1 MRALSSLLLLSS
13 IALTAQTPQHLW
25 STSMPNAPNVGWEAG
40 FSGMTVTDD
49 YNVYA
54 YALSN
59 PGQPQQTF
67 FVHDRLVSNPSL
79 VRFDSIG
86 QVAWARP
93 VSGWGQHMDSEGS
106 NAIYVA
112 GFFSGT
118 QDFDGNP
125 LTAQGTDAFLAR
137 YDAQGNVVWVRQMG
151 GPGDENT
158 WGVSVDGLGNIHVA
172 GDFSGNSITLGG
184 TTLTATHD
192 STTGYLATYDPS
204 GNLQWAVRAGGS
216 DEPQVFTM
224 TSTYTA
230 KVHSDLNGN
239 CYVFGRFSGTAD
251 FGGISLSTIGA
262 DDLFLARF
270 EPDGTCSWAKRF
282 GDISDRSFVG
292 SVGANGNGVFVH
304 GAHDTTL
311 EIDGVNLITSVGT
324 DCFLAYFN
332 ASGVLQWAQGLA
344 PSSLGTDVGTPGDLA
359 ITTDG
364 NAWVDFNYDCA
375 APCAIGPF
383 DVVNGGLGNDAIAL
397 FNASGTCLSLD
408 SLMGGSG
415 PSRLCLQPNDE
426 LTLLGG
432 SILGWGSIRVDYEP
446 NVVTGGDPAGSG
458 LAAIA
463 SYNGQRN
470 PKWYRTATVHRGASD
485 GVSSTILN
493 ADGTMVHSGQFE
505 GSLVVCDDTL
515 LAYTSARAAYLGK
528 RDASGD
534 CAWIVMLN
542 SRNALSDQPETGINN
557 LTGVA
562 VAPNGDVLASGS
574 FSDTTAFGTIDRVSD
589 GGTDAFVSRFDE
601 NGQCIWANRAGGTG
615 VDAFSEVRIT
625 NSGDVITTGS
635 FSGTLTIGTNSHTS
649 LGNTDGL
656 LVRYD
661 ANGDVLWSQQLGG
674 PNADAGR
681 DLGLDSSG
689 NIYVL
694 GEFRATAAFDG
705 FTLAGTGGLTADI
718 FLAKYDGTG
727 VFQWA
732 KAFTGAGYKVSPS
745 LLVLPDGSTII
756 TGSFTQ
762 EVDLGSTTLS
772 GANFNYRLFIAAF
785 DPLGNDQWAQQFQT
799 TGSSNGYALAR
810 RPGGD
815 IVLAGTFSGSITI
828 GNTTLN
834 STGVSD
840 LLVASFDPAG
850 SPLWA
855 LQGMHPSSTMVSSAT
870 AISADWNTVLVG
882 GNYGSSLYSF
892 VEHEVGI
899 VTLDPND
906 ASSTHAA
913 GNMNDAFL
921 VKYAI
926 PQSTSIADEESPVLI
941 IAPNPVRD
949 QLIISGPMVE
959 SDASL
964 QVMDMSGR
972 VLKTQFVNANGSMI
986 LGVAELAAGSY
997 LVRSNAGRVARFV
1010 KQ

>member
-1 MRALSSLLLLSS
+1 
-13 IALTAQTPQHLW
+13 
-25 STSMPNAPNVGWEAG
+25 MPNVPNVGWEAG

-86 QVAWARP
+86 QVAWTRP

-112 GFFSGT
+112 GFFNGT

-137 YDAQGNVVWVRQMG
+137 YDAQGNMVWVRQMG
-151 GPGDENT
+151 GPGEEST

-172 GDFSGNSITLGG
+172 GDFSGASITLGG
-184 TTLTATHD
+184 TTLNATHD

-224 TSTYTA
+224 TSSYTA
-230 KVHSDLNGN
+230 KIHSDQSGN
-239 CYVFGRFSGTAD
+239 SYVFGRFSGTGD
-251 FGGISLSTIGA
+251 FGGVSLSTVGP

-270 EPDGTCSWAKRF
+270 EPNGTCAWAKRF
-282 GDISDRSFVG
+282 GDVSDRSFVG
-292 SVGANGNGVFVH
+292 SVGTNGSGVFVH

-311 EIDGVNLITSVGT
+311 EIDGTNLITSVGT

-332 ASGVLQWAQGLA
+332 AAGSLQWAQGLA
-344 PSSLGTDVGTPGDLA
+344 PSSVGTDVGTPGDMA
-359 ITTDG
+359 ITTNG

-375 APCAIGPF
+375 TPCAVGPF
-383 DVVNGGLGNDAIAL
+383 DLVNGGLGNDAIAL
-397 FNASGTCLSLD
+397 FNTSGTCLALD

-415 PSRLCLQPNDE
+415 PSRLFLQPNDE

-432 SILGWGSIRVDYEP
+432 SLIGWGIITVDYEP
-446 NVVTGGDPAGSG
+446 GIVTGGDPAGSG

-463 SYNGQRN
+463 HYNNQRN

-485 GVSSTILN
+485 AVSNVILN
-493 ADGTMVHSGQFE
+493 VDGTMIHAGQFE

-534 CAWIVMLN
+534 CAWTLMLK
-542 SRNALSDQPETGINN
+542 SRNALSPDPETGINN

-562 VAPNGDVLASGS
+562 IAPNGDVLASGS
-574 FSDTTAFGTIDRVSD
+574 FSDTTGFGAIDRVSQ
-589 GGTDAFVSRFDE
+589 GGIDAFVARFDT
-601 NGQCIWANRAGGTG
+601 NGQCIWSSSAGGSG
-615 VDAFSEVRIT
+615 ADAFSKVRIAI
-625 NSGDVITTGS
+625 NGDVIVTGS
-635 FSGTLTIGTNSHTS
+635 FSGAATIGINSHTS
-649 LGNTDGL
+649 LGNTDGI
-656 LVRYD
+656 LVRYG
-661 ANGDVLWSQQLGG
+661 ANGNVLWTRQLGG

-681 DLGLDSSG
+681 DLGLDASG

-694 GEFRATAAFDG
+694 GEFRATASFDG
-705 FTLAGTGGLTADI
+705 FTLTGTGGLTADI

-732 KAFTGAGYKVSPS
+732 KAFTGAGYKVSPG

-762 EVDLGSTTLS
+762 EVDFGSTTLS
-772 GANFNYRLFIAAF
+772 GANFNYRMFLAAF
-785 DPLGNDQWAQQFQT
+785 DPLGNDQWVQQFQT
-799 TGSSNGYALAR
+799 TGSSNGYALAH

-815 IVLAGTFSGSITI
+815 IVLAGTFSGSITFGGTI
-828 GNTTLN
+828 LN
-834 STGVSD
+834 STGASD
-840 LLVASFDPAG
+840 MLVAAFDPSG
-850 SPLWA
+850 LPLWA
-855 LQGMHPSSTMVSSAT
+855 VNGTHPSSTMISSAT

-882 GNYGSSLYSF
+882 GNFGSSLYSF
-892 VEHEVGI
+892 VEYEAGI

-906 ASSTHAA
+906 GTSTHAA
-913 GNMNDAFL
+913 INTNDAVL
-921 VKYAI
+921 VKFGI
-926 PQSTSIADEESPVLI
+926 PQSTSIAEEESPELI
-941 IAPNPVRD
+941 IAPNPVHDLLRVSCPIGGGD
-949 QLIISGPMVE
+949 VSMHVL
-959 SDASL
+959 
-964 QVMDMSGR
+964 DMSGR
-972 VLKTQFVNANGSMI
+972 VLKTALVNTSGNAMLS
-986 LGVAELAAGSY
+986 VAELAPGSY
-997 LVRSNAGRVARFV
+997 LVRSSAGRVARFV